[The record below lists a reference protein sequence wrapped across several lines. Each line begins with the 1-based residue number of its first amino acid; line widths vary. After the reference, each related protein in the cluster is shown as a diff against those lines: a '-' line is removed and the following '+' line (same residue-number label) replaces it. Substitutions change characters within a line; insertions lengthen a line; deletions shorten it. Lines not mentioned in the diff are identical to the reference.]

1 MELQMA
7 QKYHGKFKVSRQF
20 QFTHGNLNL
29 LTAISIYLRQFQ
41 FYSRQFQFTHGN
53 FNLLTAISIYLRQ
66 FQFYLRQFQ
75 FTHGNF
81 NLLTAISI
89 YLRPLT
95 AILHITSSKVDFRA
109 RTRDP

>member
-41 FYSRQFQFTHGN
+41 FYSRQFQFTYAISI
-53 FNLLTAISIYLRQ
+53 LLTAISIYSW
-66 FQFYLRQFQ
+66 QFQ
-75 FTHGNF
+75 FTYDH
-81 NLLTAISI
+81 
-89 YLRPLT
+89 LRQF
-95 AILHITSSKVDFRA
+95 ITSRKVDFRA